1 MLRPVRGEPGK
12 FIDTVTQTEYDISE
26 MREDDKYDTIVIPA
40 GLIAAGAQFLFFNAL
55 AGKFL
60 IDTNINLQS
69 RLSHG
74 EEMIVDRVGLQV
86 QTATGLLEPTPFDIK
101 QVLEG
106 AYFRLEINRL
116 LYIEG
121 PLTKLPSGYGVYGNS
136 VAAGQGVVSNG
147 VPSTAAAS
155 RLSQTQLLT
164 SDHEFVGTMT
174 FFDRGWVAVGILAA
188 ANRLP
193 NLATPVFVKCYL
205 HGLIKA
211 ATSK

>member
-1 MLRPVRGEPGK
+1 MALRPVRGEPGK
-12 FIDTVTQTEYDISE
+12 FIDTVTNVEYDISE
-26 MREDDKYDTIVIPA
+26 MREDDKYDTVFVPA
-40 GLIAAGAQFLFFNAL
+40 GAVAPGAAFIFFRDL

-60 IDTNINLQS
+60 IDTNLNLQA
-69 RLSHG
+69 RISHG
-74 EEMIVDRVGLQV
+74 EEMIVDRVGM
-86 QTATGLLEPTPFDIK
+86 QTRSATGNLEPTPLDHK
-101 QVLEG
+101 KVLDN
-106 AYFRLEINRL
+106 AFYRLEINRL

-121 PLTKLPSGYGVYGNS
+121 PLIKMPSGYGVYGNS

-174 FFDRGWVAVGILAA
+174 FFTRAWTGLAQVDFM
-188 ANRLP
+188 P
-193 NLATPVFVKCYL
+193 TLATPVLVTCYL

>member
-1 MLRPVRGEPGK
+1 MALRPVRGEPGK
-12 FIDTVTQTEYDISE
+12 FIDTVTNVEYDISE
-26 MREDDKYDTIVIPA
+26 MREDDKYDTVF
-40 GLIAAGAQFLFFNAL
+40 IAAGAVAPGTTFLFFRDL

-60 IDTNINLQS
+60 IDTNLNLQA
-69 RLSHG
+69 RISHG
-74 EEMIVDRVGLQV
+74 EEMIIDRVGM
-86 QTATGLLEPTPFDIK
+86 QTRSATGNLEPTPSDHK
-101 QVLEG
+101 KVLDD
-106 AYFRLEINRL
+106 AFYRLEINRL

-121 PLTKLPSGYGVYGNS
+121 PLIKMPSGYGVYGNS

-174 FFDRGWVAVGILAA
+174 FFDRAWTGLTLAD
-188 ANRLP
+188 RMP
-193 NLATPVFVKCYL
+193 TLATGVLVTCYL

>member
-1 MLRPVRGEPGK
+1 MALRPVRGEPGK
-12 FIDTVTQTEYDISE
+12 FIDTVTNVEYDISE
-26 MREDDKYDTIVIPA
+26 MREDDKYDTVFIPA
-40 GLIAAGAQFLFFNAL
+40 GAVAPGTTFIFFRDL

-60 IDTNINLQS
+60 IDTNLNLQA
-69 RLSHG
+69 RISHG
-74 EEMIVDRVGLQV
+74 EEMIIDRVGM
-86 QTATGLLEPTPFDIK
+86 QTRSATGNLEPTPSDHK
-101 QVLEG
+101 KVLDD
-106 AYFRLEINRL
+106 AFFRLEINRL

-121 PLTKLPSGYGVYGNS
+121 PLIKMPSGYGVYGNS

-164 SDHEFVGTMT
+164 SDHEFVGNMT
-174 FFDRGWVAVGILAA
+174 FFDRAWTGLTLAD
-188 ANRLP
+188 RMP
-193 NLATPVFVKCYL
+193 TLATGVLVTCYL